1 MTICPWLISII
12 FHMYGLQ
19 INNENANALY
29 SGKLKLKILG
39 KSNAIFSHVD
49 VGIVWWTRV

>member
-1 MTICPWLISII
+1 
-12 FHMYGLQ
+12 
-19 INNENANALY
+19 
-29 SGKLKLKILG
+29 LKILG